1 MKTYHYSL
9 KNIFVALA
17 FFALMVSTTEA
28 RQSSSFQVLDHNT
41 HEPIIGLIYHYADQK
56 GVSDDNG
63 FIKLTFVTGE
73 ILHLSHVNYGK
84 WSLNEEQVQQLLL
97 SGKLY
102 RQEQLFNLQ
111 PILVISLKMADEKDK
126 KIVISDQERLHHDA
140 GAILN
145 LNPVV
150 NGIRKSG
157 AFAFDPV
164 MRGFKYDQLNIVIDG
179 LQSAAAA
186 CPNRMDP
193 PTSQIALNRIKQVE
207 ILKGPHALRYGIGLG
222 GTINF
227 IQEDP
232 HFSMDKGVYGR
243 FSSMYESNGN
253 VFRNEGRVGFHG
265 QNHDIGVMGS
275 WSKGTD
281 YVDGDGNAVPSSFMR
296 GTVGMYGDFRIGSRD
311 LIQVTVNRN
320 FARDVDFPTL
330 NMDLRSDDT
339 WMASIRHTKT
349 HSGPHLQK
357 WTTSAYASLVDH
369 LMDNRLRELSPRMMN
384 ATTPAKTEHIGAR
397 TEGTWQLGKAKLF
410 TGADFRTE
418 AAEGIREREFLMGP
432 NAGKI
437 FYDNAW
443 QDSRINKTGLFGS
456 YHLPVGEYVFS
467 LAGRLDVNQAQANDN
482 AVEFVQV
489 NPETSVIQLNPGIS
503 SGLKRDLGDKFN
515 VGLWLA
521 RVQRSGSI
529 TERFIN
535 YFPVGVDPYE
545 MVGNP
550 ELNPETNNQLDLV
563 LGYQASKI
571 SAEVNFF
578 AAYLTNYITA
588 EKVDLTPRLP
598 TSPGVRQYV
607 NIDEAMKTGLELA
620 VNHLIGYGISQQ
632 LMLAYTRGQN
642 LSAGEAL
649 PEIAP
654 MDLRYFLLGNH
665 LNNRLHTAIRLRHVV
680 AQKMI
685 SKSFG
690 ERETPSFTI
699 LDIDASYSL
708 TNSIAVKVGAQNL
721 LDQAYYEHLNR
732 PFGADRRPMYAPGRN
747 FFVMLSVKFS

>member
-1 MKTYHYSL
+1 MKTYHFSL

-97 SGKLY
+97 SSKLY

-111 PILVISLKMADEKDK
+111 PISVISLKMADEKDK

-503 SGLKRDLGDKFN
+503 SGLKRDLGQHFN
-515 VGLWLA
+515 VGMWLA

-550 ELNPETNNQLDLV
+550 ALRPETNNQIDLV
-563 LGYQASKI
+563 MGYTQSKI
-571 SAEVNFF
+571 QVELSLF
-578 AAYLTNYITA
+578 AAYLTDYINA
-588 EKVDLTPRLP
+588 ERINVPPRILS
-598 TSPGVRQYV
+598 SPGVRQFV
-607 NIDEAMKTGLELA
+607 NVDEALKTGFEMA
-620 VNHLIGYGISQQ
+620 VSHDLGLGIRQQ
-632 LMLAYTRGQN
+632 LMMAYTYGKN
-642 LSAGEAL
+642 LTGNEAL

-654 MDLRYFLLGNH
+654 MDIRYALMGNH
-665 LNNRLHTAIRLRHVV
+665 LNNRLHTAVRLRYVI
-680 AQKMI
+680 AQNRI
-685 SKSFG
+685 SESFG
-690 ERETPSFTI
+690 ETTTPKFNL
-699 LDIDASYSL
+699 LDIDASYAFTSQVSL
-708 TNSIAVKVGAQNL
+708 KLGAHNL
-721 LDQAYYEHLNR
+721 FNQSYYEHLNR
-732 PFGADRRPMYAPGRN
+732 PIGPNRVPLFAPGRN
-747 FFVMLSVKFS
+747 FFAMISVKFP